1 MRRMM
6 LTGEKISAAELCRF
20 GAIEEC
26 LPADQL
32 MPKAIAIASM
42 IAEKSPVAVKAIRN
56 HFDTVGHLG
65 LYEGFKVEQRYVT
78 DLSKTPDA
86 AEARLAF
93 IEKRKPRF
101 T

>member
-6 LTGEKISAAELCRF
+6 LTGEKIPAAELYRL
-20 GAIEEC
+20 GAVEEC

-32 MPKAIAIASM
+32 MPRAIAIASL
-42 IAEKSPVAVKAIRN
+42 IAEKSPVAVKVIRS

-65 LYEGFKVEQRYVT
+65 LYEGFKVEQRNVT

-101 T
+101 E